1 MKKKYSLKIFLYAV
15 LGGTILASGCAIS
28 AFSFAW
34 FSNNNNVTRGF
45 GGSTTGAYFA
55 RGDGSKTNPYVINR
69 PIHLYNLAWLQ
80 YVGFFKGKEPYFI
93 IERDLDMSGWTLP
106 PIGTTE
112 NPFLGHLDGN
122 DTTHSIGQTTT
133 AKISNLTISNSFEKY
148 NGRHPSSQKLS
159 TFVSPEITGLF
170 GVIGNKK
177 STIEP
182 SVKNLYLDKISI
194 DSTTN
199 NALSGV
205 VAGYVNG
212 ALSNILINDSSLNLK
227 DGTNKLT
234 GYDSISNYTSVG
246 YCEPNYQTTYV
257 KNNTTMYEPQYVGN
271 ASFNPTGGGGG
282 EEQGWGGSIDF
293 SSLSRRIT
301 NMVNNLKRS
310 TNNPDTSYPTYCE
323 TITENGE
330 TRLKFNANI
339 FNSPF
344 KYDWQYDLSAQNVSG
359 NDKPAK
365 YREKLIYAALNPGTY
380 LPLNIDLNP
389 TGYPSL
395 EDYYKTN
402 TAEKVLNTNTGYIV
416 SGTQKNAK
424 ATPRITVNATNK
436 AIKYSMGSQDRG
448 VTLKDETIFDKSNF
462 SFFYCNTLEDVPS
475 TKRIVD
481 SDYKS
486 SNFSSYTSANQ
497 QVALDDIGV
506 QKEEYDSIKTQ
517 FCDGLRQATPQENW
531 KNGFINLNGLQFFTF
546 SEAPTLVDCKNITLN
561 KKTYSSYKFYNSG
574 INFSLSSSGKV
585 KMIVGAYNT
594 NDTQNFPKIFEITE
608 NNQLNTI
615 NSVYETN
622 KGVITYN
629 SGNQNDLK
637 INLSK
642 LYSQASNNKYC
653 LNKNHVYYV
662 EIPLNKGNYYFSAY
676 AQENNCPYIL
686 YLDIGANAGGTEG
699 AKVDRTKVY
708 ELLEQISEGFT
719 YPTGVAIVDFDN
731 AVNDVKKLT
740 ITVGSTYSGK
750 VTFNY
755 NGNNNAQISV
765 NSSNSDTG
773 LAYFDENMTINNGA
787 ITSSQVHGTITNTET
802 QRLTYFDYDKETKIT
817 NVLTFSQTRESS
829 FSAWGETKR
838 EDYQSGESNT
848 TFVGVNNL
856 TIYGDDGKST
866 TDLPEIVDYGKIK
879 KDTNVFKLKMLT
891 PLEQPLEANWL
902 PLGNIPTEEDAPN
915 YYFTLTGYNFVL
927 NNGSEAL
934 APSDYS
940 IVKNDEYSLS
950 INNTTI

>member
-34 FSNNNNVTRGF
+34 FSNNNNVSRGF

-55 RGDGSKTNPYVINR
+55 RGDGSETNPYVINR

-80 YVGFFKGKEPYFI
+80 YVGFFKEKEPYFI

-106 PIGTTE
+106 PIGTTK
-112 NPFLGHLDGN
+112 NPFLGHLDGY
-122 DTTHSIGQTTT
+122 DTTHSVGQTAT

-148 NGRHPSSQKLS
+148 DGKHPSSQTLS

-170 GVIGNKK
+170 GVVGDKT

-212 ALSNILINDSSLNLK
+212 SLRNILINDSSLNLK

-246 YCEPNYQTTYV
+246 YCEPNYRTTYV

-282 EEQGWGGSIDF
+282 EDQGWGGSIDI
-293 SSLSRRIT
+293 LSISKRVSYMTKALDPTDYRSFASDTYHLYVGKSRT
-301 NMVNNLKRS
+301 NTDPYNWDDTDGVSAMLMGDG
-310 TNNPDTSYPTYCE
+310 TN
-323 TITENGE
+323 ENY
-330 TRLKFNANI
+330 K
-339 FNSPF
+339 
-344 KYDWQYDLSAQNVSG
+344 
-359 NDKPAK
+359 
-365 YREKLIYAALNPGTY
+365 GTY
-380 LPLNIDLNP
+380 LPLNITNQIDE
-389 TGYPSL
+389 TF
-395 EDYYKTN
+395 YKKDSIKPEEV
-402 TAEKVLNTNTGYIV
+402 AATNTGYLTGGGSS
-416 SGTQKNAK
+416 SG
-424 ATPRITVNATNK
+424 NATARLRNQKTNK
-436 AIKYSMGSQDRG
+436 DRQGIKKSIASFSNNRDIMFSG
-448 VTLKDETIFDKSNF
+448 SNF
-462 SFFYCNTLEDVPS
+462 SFAYYDGKTGNHYRLIDEENKNTAFNSSEITQTLD
-475 TKRIVD
+475 
-481 SDYKS
+481 S
-486 SNFSSYTSANQ
+486 SNLYGYATVKNNLLTSLNTVTNDTYLGENSINVPGLMLRYQKTLNVNGRSSVSINGKNYTS
-497 QVALDDIGV
+497 
-506 QKEEYDSIKTQ
+506 YDLY
-517 FCDGLRQATPQENW
+517 DG
-531 KNGFINLNGLQFFTF
+531 
-546 SEAPTLVDCKNITLN
+546 
-561 KKTYSSYKFYNSG
+561 G
-574 INFSLSSSGKV
+574 INFTLKETGHISFVVGTYNTGNPSYFFRLFSLNRKENGATSTIDTVKTKEISKISYNNGKIGYQYSSGETTANYSSSNIDFDFTKLNSSSSGILKNSY
-585 KMIVGAYNT
+585 AYFLEFPLEKGDYFLT
-594 NDTQNFPKIFEITE
+594 SLPDKND
-608 NNQLNTI
+608 
-615 NSVYETN
+615 V
-622 KGVITYN
+622 
-629 SGNQNDLK
+629 
-637 INLSK
+637 
-642 LYSQASNNKYC
+642 
-653 LNKNHVYYV
+653 
-662 EIPLNKGNYYFSAY
+662 
-676 AQENNCPYIL
+676 PYIL

-699 AKVDRTKVY
+699 TKVDRTKVY

-755 NGNNNAQISV
+755 NGNNNAQIQV
-765 NSSNSDTG
+765 DASNSDTG
-773 LAYFDENMTINNGA
+773 LAYFDENMTINDGA
-787 ITSSQVHGTITNTET
+787 ITGSQVHGTITNTET

-829 FSAWGETKR
+829 SSAWGETKR

-848 TFVGVNNL
+848 TFVGVSNL

-866 TDLPEIVDYGKIK
+866 TDLPKIVDYGKIN

-902 PLGNIPTEEDAPN
+902 PLGKIPTEEDAAN
-915 YYFTLTGYNFVL
+915 YYFTLTGYNFTL
-927 NNGSEAL
+927 KKGTEAL
-934 APSDYS
+934 NPSDYS
-940 IVKNDEYSLS
+940 ITKNAKYTLN
-950 INNTTI
+950 INGTTI

>member
-34 FSNNNNVTRGF
+34 FSNNNNVSRGF
-45 GGSTTGAYFA
+45 DGSTTGAYFA
-55 RGDGSKTNPYVINR
+55 RGNGSEENPYVINK

-80 YVGFFKGKEPYFI
+80 YVGFFKDKEPYFI

-122 DTTHSIGQTTT
+122 DTAHSEGQTAT

-148 NGRHPSSQKLS
+148 NGRHPSSQTLS
-159 TFVSPEITGLF
+159 TFSSPEITGLF
-170 GVIGNKK
+170 GVLGNKT
-177 STIEP
+177 STVEP
-182 SVKNLYLDKISI
+182 SVKNLYLNKISI
-194 DSTTN
+194 DSATN

-227 DGTNKLT
+227 NGTNKLT
-234 GYDSISNYTSVG
+234 GYNSISSYASVG
-246 YCEPNYQTTYV
+246 YCEPNYRTTYV

-271 ASFNPTGGGGG
+271 ASFNPTSGSGG
-282 EEQGWGGSIDF
+282 EDQGWGGSIDF

-301 NMVNNLKRS
+301 NMVNNLKLS
-310 TNNPDTSYPTYCE
+310 ANSDTSYPTYSE
-323 TITENGE
+323 TISENGE

-344 KYDWQYDLSAQNVSG
+344 KYDWQFVRTEYVSG
-359 NDKPAK
+359 SD
-365 YREKLIYAALNPGTY
+365 KLIYAALNPGTY

-389 TGYPSL
+389 TGYNSL

-402 TAEKVLNTNTGYIV
+402 TSEKALNTNTGYIV
-416 SGTQKNAK
+416 SGINENGS
-424 ATPRITVNATNK
+424 ATPRVTLNVTNK
-436 AIKYSMGSQDRG
+436 AIKYSIGSQDRG
-448 VTLKDETIFDKSNF
+448 ITLKDETIFDKSNF

-475 TKRIVD
+475 TKRIAD

-486 SNFSSYTSANQ
+486 SNFSSYTSATQ
-497 QVALDDIGV
+497 QVTLDDIGV
-506 QKEEYDSIKTQ
+506 QKEEYDSIKAQ
-517 FCDGLRQATPQENW
+517 FCEGLRQATPQKSWE
-531 KNGFINLNGLQFFTF
+531 KGYINLNGLQFYRF
-546 SEAPTLVDCKNITLN
+546 SYAPTLVDCKNITLN
-561 KKTYSSYKFYNSG
+561 NKTYGSYKFYNSG
-574 INFSLSSSGKV
+574 INFSLSSPGKV
-585 KMIVGAYNT
+585 KMIVGAYT
-594 NDTQNFPKIFEITE
+594 NDDTQNFPKIFEITE

-642 LYSQASNNKYC
+642 LYSLASNNKYC
-653 LNKNHVYYV
+653 LNKNHAYYV

-676 AQENNCPYIL
+676 AQENKCPYIL
-686 YLDIGANAGGTEG
+686 YLDIGANAGGTAG
-699 AKVDRTKVY
+699 RKVDRTKVY
-708 ELLEQISEGFT
+708 ELLEQINEGFT

-731 AVNDVKKLT
+731 AVDDLKKFT
-740 ITVGSTYSGK
+740 ITIGSTYSGS

-755 NGNNNAQISV
+755 SGNNNAQIKV
-765 NSSNSDTG
+765 DASNSDTG
-773 LAYFDENMTINNGA
+773 LAYFDENMRINNGT
-787 ITSSQVHGTITNTET
+787 ITDSQVHGTITNTET

-829 FSAWGETKR
+829 TSAWGETKR

-848 TFVGVNNL
+848 TFVGVGNL

-866 TDLPEIVDYGKIK
+866 TDLPEFVDYKIN

-891 PLEQPLEANWL
+891 PLESPLEANWL
-902 PLGNIPTEEDAPN
+902 PLGKIETKEDAAN
-915 YYFTLTGYNFVL
+915 YYFTLTGYDFTL
-927 NNGSEAL
+927 KKGTEAL
-934 APSDYS
+934 SSSDYS
-940 IVKNDEYSLS
+940 VTKNADYALS
-950 INNTTI
+950 INGTAI

>member
-55 RGDGSKTNPYVINR
+55 RGNGSEGNPYVINK

-112 NPFLGHLDGN
+112 NPFLGHLDGY
-122 DTTHSIGQTTT
+122 DTTHSVGQTVT

-148 NGRHPSSQKLS
+148 NGRHPSSQTLS

-170 GVIGNKK
+170 GVVGEKT

-212 ALSNILINDSSLNLK
+212 SLSNILINDSSLNLK

-246 YCEPNYQTTYV
+246 YCEPNYRTTYV

-282 EEQGWGGSIDF
+282 EDQGWGGSI
-293 SSLSRRIT
+293 SMLSLNRRINYIGAVST
-301 NMVNNLKRS
+301 HTLPEYSSYNNAI
-310 TNNPDTSYPTYCE
+310 TSSSYNLYTYLSGTSKE
-323 TITENGE
+323 
-330 TRLKFNANI
+330 
-339 FNSPF
+339 F
-344 KYDWQYDLSAQNVSG
+344 KWNDSG
-359 NDKPAK
+359 TP
-365 YREKLIYAALNPGTY
+365 YLIYINDGTL
-380 LPLNIDLNP
+380 LPLNIDEEQAFAGNELEVSPEGNKP
-389 TGYPSL
+389 TKWHTTNF
-395 EDYYKTN
+395 YKTH
-402 TAEKVLNTNTGYIV
+402 TSEAEIIKKSNTGYLVGDGEKGNNSTIRSRKYPSKFGLSKSYGSKAVPDKYDPNTIV
-416 SGTQKNAK
+416 FHSIDTTSGKEIEINSS
-424 ATPRITVNATNK
+424 NYGSFNK
-436 AIKYSMGSQDRG
+436 FNSVKEEFDSIM
-448 VTLKDETIFDKSNF
+448 DKS
-462 SFFYCNTLEDVPS
+462 PS
-475 TKRIVD
+475 TIH
-481 SDYKS
+481 
-486 SNFSSYTSANQ
+486 
-497 QVALDDIGV
+497 
-506 QKEEYDSIKTQ
+506 
-517 FCDGLRQATPQENW
+517 
-531 KNGFINLNGLQFFTF
+531 GFHF
-546 SEAPTLVDCKNITLN
+546 
-561 KKTYSSYKFYNSG
+561 
-574 INFSLSSSGKV
+574 
-585 KMIVGAYNT
+585 M
-594 NDTQNFPKIFEITE
+594 
-608 NNQLNTI
+608 NTI
-615 NSVYETN
+615 NPNSLSIKEAENVVIDGLPEKN
-622 KGVITYN
+622 KYQFVKSALNFTVKEQGYITTILGSYFYDDVKQSLFDIFKIERKSDGTIESAKQIKKIYGTKN
-629 SGNQNDLK
+629 DIHYSYDDSAVNNLLFDFTKVSGNQTPLSPLK
-637 INLSK
+637 
-642 LYSQASNNKYC
+642 A
-653 LNKNHVYYV
+653 
-662 EIPLNKGNYYFSAY
+662 YYFEFPILPGDYVIGKASDSDKWNAY
-676 AQENNCPYIL
+676 L
-686 YLDIGANAGGTEG
+686 MYLDIGANAGGTEG
-699 AKVDRTKVY
+699 AKVDRTKIY

-740 ITVGSTYSGK
+740 ITIGSTYSGK

-755 NGNNNAQISV
+755 NGSNNAQINV
-765 NSSNSDTG
+765 NASNSDTG
-773 LAYFDENMTINNGA
+773 LAYFDENMTINNGNGT
-787 ITSSQVHGTITNTET
+787 ITDSQVHGTIANTET

-829 FSAWGETKR
+829 SSAWSETKR
-838 EDYQSGESNT
+838 EDYQSGENNT
-848 TFVGVNNL
+848 TFVGVGNL
-856 TIYGDDGKST
+856 TIYEDDGKST
-866 TDLPEIVDYGKIK
+866 TNLPELLNYKIN

-902 PLGNIPTEEDAPN
+902 PLGTIPTEEDAAN
-915 YYFTLTGYNFVL
+915 YYFTLTGYNFTL
-927 NNGSEAL
+927 KKGTEAL
-934 APSDYS
+934 SSSDYS
-940 IVKNDEYSLS
+940 ITKNAEYALS
-950 INNTTI
+950 INGMAIKSSLN

>member
-1 MKKKYSLKIFLYAV
+1 MKKKCSLKIFLYAV

-55 RGDGSKTNPYVINR
+55 RGYGSKTSPYVINR

-80 YVGFFKGKEPYFI
+80 YVGFFKEKEPYFI

-112 NPFLGHLDGN
+112 NPFLGHLDGY
-122 DTTHSIGQTTT
+122 DTTHSIGQTAT

-148 NGRHPSSQKLS
+148 DGKHPSSQTLS

-170 GVIGNKK
+170 GVVGKK
-177 STIEP
+177 TSTIEP

-212 ALSNILINDSSLNLK
+212 VLSNILINDSSLNLK

-246 YCEPNYQTTYV
+246 YCEPNYRTTYV
-257 KNNTTMYEPQYVGN
+257 KNKTTMYEPQYVGN

-282 EEQGWGGSIDF
+282 EDQGWGGSIDF

-301 NMVNNLKRS
+301 NMVNNLKQADER
-310 TNNPDTSYPTYCE
+310 YPIYSE
-323 TITENGE
+323 TISENGE
-330 TRLKFNANI
+330 TRLKFNASIYNYP
-339 FNSPF
+339 S
-344 KYDWQYDLSAQNVSG
+344 KYDWQYVSED
-359 NDKPAK
+359 NKN
-365 YREKLIYAALNPGTY
+365 KLMYAALNPGTY

-389 TGYPSL
+389 VGYDSL
-395 EDYYKTN
+395 EKYYKTN
-402 TAEKVLNTNTGYIV
+402 TSEKVLNTNTGYIV
-416 SGTQKNAK
+416 SGIKENGS
-424 ATPRITVNATNK
+424 ATPRVTLSVTNK

-486 SNFSSYTSANQ
+486 SNFSSYTSASQ
-497 QVALDDIGV
+497 QVTLDDIGV
-506 QKEEYDSIKTQ
+506 QKEEYDSIKTL

-531 KNGFINLNGLQFFTF
+531 KNGFINLNGLQFFRFNYT
-546 SEAPTLVDCKNITLN
+546 PTLVDCKNITLN
-561 KKTYSSYKFYNSG
+561 NKTYDSYKFYNSG
-574 INFSLSSSGKV
+574 INFSLSSPGRV
-585 KMIVGAYNT
+585 KMILGAYT
-594 NDTQNFPKIFEITE
+594 TDDTQSFPKIFEIAE
-608 NNQLNTI
+608 NNQLNII

-642 LYSQASNNKYC
+642 LYSEISSKQCC
-653 LNKNHVYYV
+653 LNKNHAYYV

-676 AQENNCPYIL
+676 GQGNRCPYIL
-686 YLDIGANAGGTEG
+686 YLDIGANAGGTAG
-699 AKVDRTKVY
+699 TKVDRTKVY

-787 ITSSQVHGTITNTET
+787 ITDSQVHGTITNTET

-829 FSAWGETKR
+829 SSVWGETKR

-848 TFVGVNNL
+848 TFVGVSNL

-902 PLGNIPTEEDAPN
+902 PLGSIPTEEDAAN
-915 YYFTLTGYNFVL
+915 YYFTLTGYDFTL
-927 NNGSEAL
+927 KKGTETLS
-934 APSDYS
+934 PSDYS
-940 IVKNDEYSLS
+940 ITKNAKYTLS
-950 INNTTI
+950 INGTTI

>member
-1 MKKKYSLKIFLYAV
+1 MKKKHSLKIFLYAV

-45 GGSTTGAYFA
+45 DGSTTGAYFA
-55 RGDGSKTNPYVINR
+55 RGNGSEGNPYVINK

-80 YVGFFKGKEPYFI
+80 YVGFFKDKEPYFI

-122 DTTHSIGQTTT
+122 DTLHSQGQTAT

-159 TFVSPEITGLF
+159 TFISPEITGLF
-170 GVIGNKK
+170 GVLGNKT
-177 STIEP
+177 STVEP
-182 SVKNLYLDKISI
+182 SVKNLYLNKISI
-194 DSTTN
+194 DSATD

-227 DGTNKLT
+227 DGTNKLA
-234 GYDSISNYTSVG
+234 GYDSISSYTSVG
-246 YCEPNYQTTYV
+246 YCEPNYRTTYV

-271 ASFNPTGGGGG
+271 ASFNPTSGSGG

-310 TNNPDTSYPTYCE
+310 AGTSDTSYPTYSE

-339 FNSPF
+339 YNSPF
-344 KYDWQYDLSAQNVSG
+344 KYDWQHNIEDSYITN
-359 NDKPAK
+359 K
-365 YREKLIYAALNPGTY
+365 RERLIYAALNPGTY

-416 SGTQKNAK
+416 SGTQINGS
-424 ATPRITVNATNK
+424 ATPRVTLNMTNK
-436 AIKYSMGSQDRG
+436 AIKYSVGSQDRG
-448 VTLKDETIFDKSNF
+448 VTLNDETIFDKSNF

-486 SNFSSYTSANQ
+486 SNFSSYTFESQ
-497 QVALDDIGV
+497 QVTLDDIGV

-517 FCDGLRQATPQENW
+517 FCDGLRQATPQKNW

-546 SEAPTLVDCKNITLN
+546 NEAPTLVDCKNITLN
-561 KKTYSSYKFYNSG
+561 NKTYDSYKFYNSG
-574 INFSLSSSGKV
+574 INFSLSSPGKV

-642 LYSQASNNKYC
+642 LYSEMSSGQYC
-653 LNKNHVYYV
+653 LNKNHAYYI

-676 AQENNCPYIL
+676 DQTNRCPYIL
-686 YLDIGANAGGTEG
+686 YLDIGANAGGTAG
-699 AKVDRTKVY
+699 TKVDRTKVY

-731 AVNDVKKLT
+731 AVDDVKKLT

-755 NGNNNAQISV
+755 SGNNNTQINV
-765 NSSNSDTG
+765 NASNSDTG
-773 LAYFDENMTINNGA
+773 LAYFDENMTINNGK
-787 ITSSQVHGTITNTET
+787 ITNSQVHGTITNTET

-817 NVLTFSQTRESS
+817 NVLIFSQTRESPT
-829 FSAWGETKR
+829 SAWGETKR

-848 TFVGVNNL
+848 TFVGVSNL

-866 TDLPEIVDYGKIK
+866 TDLPEFVDYKIN

-902 PLGNIPTEEDAPN
+902 PSGKIEIKEDAAN
-915 YYFTLTGYNFVL
+915 YYFTLKGYDFTL
-927 NNGSEAL
+927 KKGAEAL
-934 APSDYS
+934 ARSDYS
-940 IVKNDEYSLS
+940 ITKNADYALS
-950 INNTTI
+950 INGTTIKS

>member
-1 MKKKYSLKIFLYAV
+1 MKKKCSLKIFLYAV

-45 GGSTTGAYFA
+45 DGSTTGAYFA
-55 RGDGSKTNPYVINR
+55 RGNGSEGNPYVINK

-80 YVGFFKGKEPYFI
+80 YVGFFKDKEPYFI

-106 PIGTTE
+106 PIGTTM

-122 DTTHSIGQTTT
+122 DTTHSIGQTAK

-148 NGRHPSSQKLS
+148 NGRHPSSQTLS

-170 GVIGNKK
+170 GVVGDKTL
-177 STIEP
+177 TIEP

-194 DSTTN
+194 DSATN
-199 NALSGV
+199 NVLSGV

-234 GYDSISNYTSVG
+234 GYDSISKYTSVG
-246 YCEPNYQTTYV
+246 YCEPNYRTTYV
-257 KNNTTMYEPQYVGN
+257 KNNTTMYEPLYVGN
-271 ASFNPTGGGGG
+271 ASFNPTSGSGG

-301 NMVNNLKRS
+301 NMINNLQRIPES
-310 TNNPDTSYPTYCE
+310 DARYPIYRE
-323 TITENGE
+323 TIIENGE
-330 TRLKFNANI
+330 TRLKFNASI
-339 FNSPF
+339 YSSFS
-344 KYDWQYDLSAQNVSG
+344 KYDWQYVSED
-359 NDKPAK
+359 NKN
-365 YREKLIYAALNPGTY
+365 KLIYAALNPGTY

-389 TGYPSL
+389 TGYNSL

-402 TAEKVLNTNTGYIV
+402 TSEKALNTNTGYIV
-416 SGTQKNAK
+416 SGIKENKN
-424 ATPRITVNATNK
+424 ATPRVTLNVTNK

-462 SFFYCNTLEDVPS
+462 SFFYCDTLEDVPS
-475 TKRIVD
+475 TKRIID

-486 SNFSSYTSANQ
+486 SNFSSYISTSQ
-497 QVALDDIGV
+497 QVTLDDIGV

-517 FCDGLRQATPQENW
+517 FCDGLRQATPQKNW
-531 KNGFINLNGLQFFTF
+531 ENGFINLNGLQFYKF
-546 SEAPTLVDCKNITLN
+546 SYAPTLVDCKNITLN
-561 KKTYSSYKFYNSG
+561 NKTYASYKFYNSG
-574 INFSLSSSGKV
+574 INFSLSSPGKV
-585 KMIVGAYNT
+585 KMIVGAYT
-594 NDTQNFPKIFEITE
+594 SDDTQSFPKLFEITE

-642 LYSQASNNKYC
+642 LYSEISNKQYC
-653 LNKNHVYYV
+653 LNKNHAYYV

-676 AQENNCPYIL
+676 GQGNRCPYIL
-686 YLDIGANAGGTEG
+686 YLDIGDNAGGTAG
-699 AKVDRTKVY
+699 RKVDRTKVY
-708 ELLEQISEGFT
+708 ELLEQINEGFT

-731 AVNDVKKLT
+731 AVNDIKKLT
-740 ITVGSTYSGK
+740 ITIGSTYSGS

-755 NGNNNAQISV
+755 NGNNNAQINV
-765 NSSNSDTG
+765 NASNSDTG
-773 LAYFDENMTINNGA
+773 LAYFDENMRINNGK
-787 ITSSQVHGTITNTET
+787 ITDSQVHGTITNTET

-817 NVLTFSQTRESS
+817 NVLIFSQTRESFTS
-829 FSAWGETKR
+829 TWGETKR

-848 TFVGVNNL
+848 TFVGVGNL

-866 TDLPEIVDYGKIK
+866 TDLPELVYYGQIK

-891 PLEQPLEANWL
+891 PLESPLEANWL
-902 PLGNIPTEEDAPN
+902 PLGSIPTEEDVAN
-915 YYFTLTGYNFVL
+915 YYFTLKGYDFTL
-927 NNGSEAL
+927 KKGTEAL
-934 APSDYS
+934 RSSDYS
-940 IVKNDEYSLS
+940 ITKNAKYALS
-950 INNTTI
+950 INGTTI

>member
-1 MKKKYSLKIFLYAV
+1 MKKKHSLKIFLYAV

-45 GGSTTGAYFA
+45 DGSTTGAYFA
-55 RGDGSKTNPYVINR
+55 RGNGSEGNPYVINR

-80 YVGFFKGKEPYFI
+80 YVGFFKDKEPYFI

-122 DTTHSIGQTTT
+122 DTLHSQGQGST

-148 NGRHPSSQKLS
+148 NGRHPSSQTLS

-170 GVIGNKK
+170 GVLGNKK

-182 SVKNLYLDKISI
+182 SVKNLYLNKISI
-194 DSTTN
+194 DSATN

-227 DGTNKLT
+227 NGTNKLT
-234 GYDSISNYTSVG
+234 GYDSISKYTSVG
-246 YCEPNYQTTYV
+246 YCEPNYRTTYV
-257 KNNTTMYEPQYVGN
+257 KNNTTMYEPKYVGN
-271 ASFNPTGGGGG
+271 ASFNPTSGSGG
-282 EEQGWGGSIDF
+282 EDQGWGGSIDF

-301 NMVNNLKRS
+301 NMVNNLKLNS
-310 TNNPDTSYPTYCE
+310 DVSNPTYSE
-323 TITENGE
+323 TISENGE

-339 FNSPF
+339 YIFNFYSPS
-344 KYDWQYDLSAQNVSG
+344 KYDWQYESKKNA
-359 NDKPAK
+359 
-365 YREKLIYAALNPGTY
+365 LIYAALNPGTY

-389 TGYPSL
+389 TGYNSL

-402 TAEKVLNTNTGYIV
+402 TSEKVLNTNTGYIV
-416 SGTQKNAK
+416 SGIDKNGN
-424 ATPRITVNATNK
+424 ATPRVTLNVTNK

-462 SFFYCNTLEDVPS
+462 SFFYCDTLEDVPS
-475 TKRIVD
+475 TKRILD

-486 SNFSSYTSANQ
+486 SNFSSYASESQ
-497 QVALDDIGV
+497 QVTLDDIGV

-517 FCDGLRQATPQENW
+517 FCEGLRQATPQENW
-531 KNGFINLNGLQFFTF
+531 ENGFINLNGLQFYKFNYT
-546 SEAPTLVDCKNITLN
+546 PTLVDCKNVTLN
-561 KKTYSSYKFYNSG
+561 NKVYDSYKFYNSG
-574 INFSLSSSGKV
+574 INFSLSSPGKV
-585 KMIVGAYNT
+585 KMIVGAYT
-594 NDTQNFPKIFEITE
+594 SDDTQSFPKLFEITE

-642 LYSQASNNKYC
+642 LYSEISSGQYC
-653 LNKNHVYYV
+653 LNKNHAYYV

-676 AQENNCPYIL
+676 GQGNRCPYIL
-686 YLDIGANAGGTEG
+686 YLDIGANAGGTAG
-699 AKVDRTKVY
+699 KKIDRTKIY
-708 ELLEQISEGFT
+708 ELLEQINEGFT

-740 ITVGSTYSGK
+740 ITIGSTYSGS

-765 NSSNSDTG
+765 NTSNSDTG
-773 LAYFDENMTINNGA
+773 LAYFDENMRINNGK
-787 ITSSQVHGTITNTET
+787 ITDSQVHGTITNTET

-829 FSAWGETKR
+829 SSAWGETKR

-848 TFVGVNNL
+848 AFVGVGNL

-866 TDLPEIVDYGKIK
+866 TNLPELVDYDKIK

-902 PLGNIPTEEDAPN
+902 PLGSIPTEEDAAN
-915 YYFTLTGYNFVL
+915 YYFTLTGYNFTL
-927 NNGSEAL
+927 KKGTEAL
-934 APSDYS
+934 SPSDYS
-940 IVKNDEYSLS
+940 ITKNAKYALS
-950 INNTTI
+950 INGTTIKS

>member
-1 MKKKYSLKIFLYAV
+1 MKKKCSLKIFLYAV

-45 GGSTTGAYFA
+45 DGSTTGAYFA
-55 RGDGSKTNPYVINR
+55 RGNGSEGNPYVINK

-80 YVGFFKGKEPYFI
+80 YVGFFKDKEPYFI

-106 PIGTTE
+106 PIGTTM

-122 DTTHSIGQTTT
+122 DTTHSIGQTAK

-148 NGRHPSSQKLS
+148 NGRHPSSQTLS

-170 GVIGNKK
+170 GVVGDKTL
-177 STIEP
+177 TIEP

-194 DSTTN
+194 DSATN
-199 NALSGV
+199 NVLSGV

-234 GYDSISNYTSVG
+234 GYDSISKYTSVG
-246 YCEPNYQTTYV
+246 YCEPNYRTTYV
-257 KNNTTMYEPQYVGN
+257 KNNTTMYEPLYVGN
-271 ASFNPTGGGGG
+271 ASFNPTSGSGG

-301 NMVNNLKRS
+301 NMINNLQRIPES
-310 TNNPDTSYPTYCE
+310 DARYPIYRE
-323 TITENGE
+323 TIIENGE
-330 TRLKFNANI
+330 TRLKFNASI
-339 FNSPF
+339 YSSFS
-344 KYDWQYDLSAQNVSG
+344 KYDWQYVSED
-359 NDKPAK
+359 NKN
-365 YREKLIYAALNPGTY
+365 KLIYAALNPGTY

-389 TGYPSL
+389 TGYNSL

-402 TAEKVLNTNTGYIV
+402 TSEKALNTNTGYIV
-416 SGTQKNAK
+416 SGIKENKN
-424 ATPRITVNATNK
+424 ATPRVTLNVTNK

-462 SFFYCNTLEDVPS
+462 SFFYCDTLEDVPS

-486 SNFSSYTSANQ
+486 SNFSSYTSTSQ
-497 QVALDDIGV
+497 QVTLDDIGV

-517 FCDGLRQATPQENW
+517 FCDGLRQATPQKNW
-531 KNGFINLNGLQFFTF
+531 ENGFINLNGLQFYKF
-546 SEAPTLVDCKNITLN
+546 SYAPTLVDCKNITLN
-561 KKTYSSYKFYNSG
+561 NKTYASYKFYNSG
-574 INFSLSSSGKV
+574 INFSLSSPGKV
-585 KMIVGAYNT
+585 KMIVGAYT
-594 NDTQNFPKIFEITE
+594 SDDTQSFPKLFEITE

-642 LYSQASNNKYC
+642 LYSEISNKQYC
-653 LNKNHVYYV
+653 LNKNHAYYV

-676 AQENNCPYIL
+676 GQGNRCPYIL
-686 YLDIGANAGGTEG
+686 YLDIGANAGGTAG
-699 AKVDRTKVY
+699 RKVDRTKVY
-708 ELLEQISEGFT
+708 ELLEQINEGFT

-731 AVNDVKKLT
+731 AVNDIKKLT
-740 ITVGSTYSGK
+740 ITIGSTYSGS

-755 NGNNNAQISV
+755 SGNNNAQIKV
-765 NSSNSDTG
+765 DASNSDTG
-773 LAYFDENMTINNGA
+773 LAYFDENMRINNGK
-787 ITSSQVHGTITNTET
+787 ITDSQVHGTITNTET

-817 NVLTFSQTRESS
+817 NVLIFSQTRESFTS
-829 FSAWGETKR
+829 TWGETKR

-848 TFVGVNNL
+848 TFVGVGNL

-866 TDLPEIVDYGKIK
+866 TDLPELVYYGQIK

-891 PLEQPLEANWL
+891 PLESPLEANWL
-902 PLGNIPTEEDAPN
+902 PLGTIPTKEDVAN
-915 YYFTLTGYNFVL
+915 YYFTLKGYDFTL
-927 NNGSEAL
+927 KKGTEAL
-934 APSDYS
+934 RSSDYS
-940 IVKNDEYSLS
+940 ITKNAKYALS
-950 INNTTI
+950 INGTAI

>member
-1 MKKKYSLKIFLYAV
+1 
-15 LGGTILASGCAIS
+15 
-28 AFSFAW
+28 
-34 FSNNNNVTRGF
+34 
-45 GGSTTGAYFA
+45 
-55 RGDGSKTNPYVINR
+55 
-69 PIHLYNLAWLQ
+69 
-80 YVGFFKGKEPYFI
+80 
-93 IERDLDMSGWTLP
+93 MSGWTLP

-122 DTTHSIGQTTT
+122 DTTHSIGQTAK

-148 NGRHPSSQKLS
+148 NGRHPSSQTLS

-170 GVIGNKK
+170 GVVGNKT
-177 STIEP
+177 STVEP
-182 SVKNLYLDKISI
+182 SVKNLYLNKISI
-194 DSTTN
+194 DSATN

-234 GYDSISNYTSVG
+234 GYDSISKYTSVG
-246 YCEPNYQTTYV
+246 YCEPNYRTTYV
-257 KNNTTMYEPQYVGN
+257 KNNTTMYEPKYVGN
-271 ASFNPTGGGGG
+271 ASFNPTSGSGG

-301 NMVNNLKRS
+301 NMINNLQRIPES
-310 TNNPDTSYPTYCE
+310 DARYPIYRE
-323 TITENGE
+323 TIIENGE
-330 TRLKFNANI
+330 TRLKFNASI
-339 FNSPF
+339 YSSFS
-344 KYDWQYDLSAQNVSG
+344 KYDWQYVSED
-359 NDKPAK
+359 NKN
-365 YREKLIYAALNPGTY
+365 KLMYAALNPGTY

-389 TGYPSL
+389 TGYNSL
-395 EDYYKTN
+395 EDHYKTN
-402 TAEKVLNTNTGYIV
+402 TAEEVLSTNTGYII
-416 SGTQKNAK
+416 SGTGENGN
-424 ATPRITVNATNK
+424 ATPRVTLNVTNK

-462 SFFYCNTLEDVPS
+462 SFFYCDTLEDVPS

-486 SNFSSYTSANQ
+486 SNFSSYTSESQ
-497 QVALDDIGV
+497 QVTLDDIGV

-517 FCDGLRQATPQENW
+517 FCEGLRQATPQKNW
-531 KNGFINLNGLQFFTF
+531 ESGFINLNGLQFYKFNY
-546 SEAPTLVDCKNITLN
+546 APTLVDCKKITLN
-561 KKTYSSYKFYNSG
+561 NKTYDSYKFYNSG
-574 INFSLSSSGKV
+574 INFSLSSPGRV
-585 KMIVGAYNT
+585 KMIVGAYT
-594 NDTQNFPKIFEITE
+594 SDDTQSFPKIFEITE
-608 NNQLNTI
+608 NNQLNI
-615 NSVYETN
+615 VNSVYETN

-642 LYSQASNNKYC
+642 LYSEISSDRYC
-653 LNKNHVYYV
+653 LNRNHAYYV

-676 AQENNCPYIL
+676 GQENRCPYIL
-686 YLDIGANAGGTEG
+686 YLDIGANAGGTAG
-699 AKVDRTKVY
+699 RKVDRTKIY
-708 ELLEQISEGFT
+708 ELLEQINEGFT

-740 ITVGSTYSGK
+740 ITIGSTYSGS

-755 NGNNNAQISV
+755 NGNNNAQIKV
-765 NSSNSDTG
+765 NASNSDTG
-773 LAYFDENMTINNGA
+773 LAYFDENMRINNGT
-787 ITSSQVHGTITNTET
+787 ITDSQVHGTITNTET

-829 FSAWGETKR
+829 TSAWGETKR

-848 TFVGVNNL
+848 TFVGVSNL

-866 TDLPEIVDYGKIK
+866 TDLPEFVDYKIN

-902 PLGNIPTEEDAPN
+902 PLGKIETKEDAAN
-915 YYFTLTGYNFVL
+915 YHFNLTGYDFTL
-927 NNGSEAL
+927 KKGTEAL
-934 APSDYS
+934 SSSDYS
-940 IVKNDEYSLS
+940 ITKNAEYALT
-950 INNTTI
+950 INGTAI

>member
-55 RGDGSKTNPYVINR
+55 RGYGSKTSPYVINR

-80 YVGFFKGKEPYFI
+80 YVGFFKEKEPYFI

-112 NPFLGHLDGN
+112 NPFLGHLDGY
-122 DTTHSIGQTTT
+122 DTTHSIGQTAT

-148 NGRHPSSQKLS
+148 NGKHPSSQNLS

-170 GVIGNKK
+170 GVVGDKT

-212 ALSNILINDSSLNLK
+212 VFSNILINDSSLNLK

-246 YCEPNYQTTYV
+246 YCEPNYRTTYV

-271 ASFNPTGGGGG
+271 ASFNLTGGGGG
-282 EEQGWGGSIDF
+282 EDQGWGGSIDF

-301 NMVNNLKRS
+301 NMVNNLKLS
-310 TNNPDTSYPTYCE
+310 AGSDTQYPTYSE

-339 FNSPF
+339 YNSPS
-344 KYDWQYDLSAQNVSG
+344 KYNWQYISDQN
-359 NDKPAK
+359 KPF
-365 YREKLIYAALNPGTY
+365 YAALNPGTY

-389 TGYPSL
+389 TGYNSL
-395 EDYYKTN
+395 EEYYKTN
-402 TAEKVLNTNTGYIV
+402 TSEKVLNTNTGYIV
-416 SGTQKNAK
+416 SGTGEKGN
-424 ATPRITVNATNK
+424 ATPRVTLNVTNK

-448 VTLKDETIFDKSNF
+448 VKLKDETIFDKSNF

-486 SNFSSYTSANQ
+486 SNFSSYTSESQ
-497 QVALDDIGV
+497 QVTLDDIGV
-506 QKEEYDSIKTQ
+506 QKEEYDSIKAQ
-517 FCDGLRQATPQENW
+517 FCEGLRQATPQKNW
-531 KNGFINLNGLQFFTF
+531 ENGFINLNGMQFYKF
-546 SEAPTLVDCKNITLN
+546 SYAPTLVDCKNITLN
-561 KKTYSSYKFYNSG
+561 NKTYDSYKFYNSG
-574 INFSLSSSGKV
+574 INFSLSSPGKV
-585 KMIVGAYNT
+585 KMIVGAYT
-594 NDTQNFPKIFEITE
+594 SDDTQNFPKIFEITE

-642 LYSQASNNKYC
+642 LYSEKSSGQYC
-653 LNKNHVYYV
+653 LNKNHAYYV

-676 AQENNCPYIL
+676 AQENRCPYIL

-699 AKVDRTKVY
+699 TKVDRTKVY
-708 ELLEQISEGFT
+708 ELFEQISEGFT

-755 NGNNNAQISV
+755 NGNNNAQIKV
-765 NSSNSDTG
+765 DASNSDTG

-787 ITSSQVHGTITNTET
+787 ITDSQVHGTITNTET

-829 FSAWGETKR
+829 SSAWGETKR

-866 TDLPEIVDYGKIK
+866 TDLPEIVVPKIN

-902 PLGNIPTEEDAPN
+902 PLGNIPTEEDAAN
-915 YYFTLTGYNFVL
+915 YYFTLTGYDFTLKKGTLVL
-927 NNGSEAL
+927 N
-934 APSDYS
+934 PSDYS
-940 IVKNDEYSLS
+940 ITKNANYSLS
-950 INNTTI
+950 INGTTI

>member
-1 MKKKYSLKIFLYAV
+1 MKKKCSLKIFLYAV

-45 GGSTTGAYFA
+45 DGSTTGAYFA
-55 RGDGSKTNPYVINR
+55 RGNGSEGNPYVINK

-80 YVGFFKGKEPYFI
+80 YVGFFKDKEPYFI

-106 PIGTTE
+106 PIGTTM

-122 DTTHSIGQTTT
+122 DTTHSIGQTAK

-148 NGRHPSSQKLS
+148 NGRHPSSQTLS

-170 GVIGNKK
+170 GVVGDKTL
-177 STIEP
+177 TIEP

-194 DSTTN
+194 DSATN
-199 NALSGV
+199 NVLSGV

-234 GYDSISNYTSVG
+234 GYDSISKYTSVG
-246 YCEPNYQTTYV
+246 YCEPNYRTTYV
-257 KNNTTMYEPQYVGN
+257 KNNTTMYEPLYVGN
-271 ASFNPTGGGGG
+271 ASFNPTSGSGG

-301 NMVNNLKRS
+301 NMINNLQRIPES
-310 TNNPDTSYPTYCE
+310 DARYPIYRE
-323 TITENGE
+323 TIIENGE
-330 TRLKFNANI
+330 TRLKFNASI
-339 FNSPF
+339 YSSFS
-344 KYDWQYDLSAQNVSG
+344 KYDWQYVSED
-359 NDKPAK
+359 NKN
-365 YREKLIYAALNPGTY
+365 KLIYAALNPGTY

-389 TGYPSL
+389 TGYNSL

-402 TAEKVLNTNTGYIV
+402 TSEKALNTNTGYIV
-416 SGTQKNAK
+416 SGIKENKN
-424 ATPRITVNATNK
+424 ATPRVTLNVTNK

-462 SFFYCNTLEDVPS
+462 SFFYCDTLEDVPS

-486 SNFSSYTSANQ
+486 SNFSSYISTSQ
-497 QVALDDIGV
+497 QVTLDDIGV

-517 FCDGLRQATPQENW
+517 FCDGLRQATPQKNW
-531 KNGFINLNGLQFFTF
+531 ENGFINLNGLQFYKF
-546 SEAPTLVDCKNITLN
+546 SYAPTLVDCKNITLN
-561 KKTYSSYKFYNSG
+561 NKTYASYKFYNSG
-574 INFSLSSSGKV
+574 INFSLSSPGKV
-585 KMIVGAYNT
+585 KMIVGAYT
-594 NDTQNFPKIFEITE
+594 SDDTQSFPKLFEITE

-642 LYSQASNNKYC
+642 LYSEISNKQYC
-653 LNKNHVYYV
+653 LNKNHAYYV

-676 AQENNCPYIL
+676 GQGNRCPYIL
-686 YLDIGANAGGTEG
+686 YLDIGDNAGGTAG
-699 AKVDRTKVY
+699 RKVDRTKVY
-708 ELLEQISEGFT
+708 ELLEQINEGFT

-731 AVNDVKKLT
+731 AVNDIKKLT
-740 ITVGSTYSGK
+740 ITIGSTYSGS

-755 NGNNNAQISV
+755 SGNNNAQIKV
-765 NSSNSDTG
+765 DASNSDTG
-773 LAYFDENMTINNGA
+773 LAYFDENMRINNGT
-787 ITSSQVHGTITNTET
+787 ITDSQVHGTITNTET

-829 FSAWGETKR
+829 SSTWGETKR

-848 TFVGVNNL
+848 TFVGVGNL

-866 TDLPEIVDYGKIK
+866 TDLPELVYYGQIK

-891 PLEQPLEANWL
+891 PLESPLEANWL
-902 PLGNIPTEEDAPN
+902 PLGSIPTEEDVAN
-915 YYFTLTGYNFVL
+915 YYFTLKGYDFTL
-927 NNGSEAL
+927 KKGTEAL
-934 APSDYS
+934 RSSDYS
-940 IVKNDEYSLS
+940 ITKNAKYALS
-950 INNTTI
+950 INGTTI

>member
-34 FSNNNNVTRGF
+34 FSNNNNITRGF
-45 GGSTTGAYFA
+45 DGSTTGAYFA
-55 RGDGSKTNPYVINR
+55 RGNGSEGNPYVINK

-80 YVGFFKGKEPYFI
+80 YVGFFKDKEPYFI

-106 PIGTTE
+106 PIGTAK
-112 NPFLGHLDGN
+112 NPFLGHLDGY
-122 DTTHSIGQTTT
+122 DTTHSIGQTAT

-148 NGRHPSSQKLS
+148 NGKHPSSQTLS

-170 GVIGNKK
+170 GVIGDKT

-194 DSTTN
+194 DSATD

-212 ALSNILINDSSLNLK
+212 VLSNILINGSSLNLK
-227 DGTNKLT
+227 NGTNKLT
-234 GYDSISNYTSVG
+234 GYDSISKYTSVG
-246 YCEPNYQTTYV
+246 YCEPNYRTTYV
-257 KNNTTMYEPQYVGN
+257 KNNTTMYEPKYVGN
-271 ASFNPTGGGGG
+271 ASFNPTSGSGG
-282 EEQGWGGSIDF
+282 EDQGWGGSIDF

-310 TNNPDTSYPTYCE
+310 GGESDTQYPTYSE
-323 TITENGE
+323 TISENGE

-339 FNSPF
+339 YNSPF
-344 KYDWQYDLSAQNVSG
+344 KYDWQYVSG
-359 NDKPAK
+359 SN
-365 YREKLIYAALNPGTY
+365 KLIYAALNPGTY
-380 LPLNIDLNP
+380 LPLNIDLDP
-389 TGYPSL
+389 TGYNSL

-402 TAEKVLNTNTGYIV
+402 TSEKVLNTNTGYIV
-416 SGTQKNAK
+416 SGIKENGN
-424 ATPRITVNATNK
+424 ATPRVTLNVTNK
-436 AIKYSMGSQDRG
+436 AIKYSIGSQDRG

-486 SNFSSYTSANQ
+486 SNFSSYTSTSQ
-497 QVALDDIGV
+497 QVTLDDIGV

-517 FCDGLRQATPQENW
+517 FCDGLKQATPQTNW
-531 KNGFINLNGLQFFTF
+531 KNGFINLNGLQFYKF
-546 SEAPTLVDCKNITLN
+546 SYAPTLVDCKNITLN
-561 KKTYSSYKFYNSG
+561 NKTYDSYKFYNSG
-574 INFSLSSSGKV
+574 INFSLSSPGKV
-585 KMIVGAYNT
+585 KMIVGAYT
-594 NDTQNFPKIFEITE
+594 SNDTQNFPKLFEITE
-608 NNQLNTI
+608 SNQLNTI

-637 INLSK
+637 INLFK
-642 LYSQASNNKYC
+642 LYSEMSSGQYC
-653 LNKNHVYYV
+653 LNKNHAYYV

-676 AQENNCPYIL
+676 AQENRCPYIL
-686 YLDIGANAGGTEG
+686 YLDIGANAGGTAG
-699 AKVDRTKVY
+699 TKVDRTKVY

-719 YPTGVAIVDFDN
+719 YPTGVAIVNFDN

-740 ITVGSTYSGK
+740 ITVGSTYSGS
-750 VTFNY
+750 VTFDY
-755 NGNNNAQISV
+755 NGNNNAQINV
-765 NSSNSDTG
+765 DASNSDTG

-787 ITSSQVHGTITNTET
+787 ITASQVCGTITNTET

-829 FSAWGETKR
+829 SSAWGETKR

-866 TDLPEIVDYGKIK
+866 TNLPELLNYKIN

-902 PLGNIPTEEDAPN
+902 PLGNIQTKEDATN
-915 YYFTLTGYNFVL
+915 YSFKLNGYDFTLKKGT
-927 NNGSEAL
+927 EAL
-934 APSDYS
+934 SSSDYS
-940 IVKNDEYSLS
+940 ITKNAEYALS
-950 INNTTI
+950 INGTPIKSSLN

>member
-1 MKKKYSLKIFLYAV
+1 MKKKHSLKIFLYAV

-45 GGSTTGAYFA
+45 DGSTTGAYFA
-55 RGDGSKTNPYVINR
+55 RGNGSEGNPYVINK

-80 YVGFFKGKEPYFI
+80 YVGFFKNKEPYFI

-106 PIGTTE
+106 PIGTNE
-112 NPFLGHLDGN
+112 NPFLGHLDGY
-122 DTTHSIGQTTT
+122 DTTHSIGQTAT

-159 TFVSPEITGLF
+159 TFVSPKITGLF
-170 GVIGNKK
+170 GVVGDKAL
-177 STIEP
+177 TIEP
-182 SVKNLYLDKISI
+182 SVKNLYLNKISI
-194 DSTTN
+194 DSATD

-234 GYDSISNYTSVG
+234 GYDSISKYTSVG
-246 YCEPNYQTTYV
+246 YCEPNYRTTYV

-271 ASFNPTGGGGG
+271 ASFNPTNGSGG
-282 EEQGWGGSIDF
+282 EDQGWGGSIDF

-310 TNNPDTSYPTYCE
+310 DGKSDASFPTYSE

-339 FNSPF
+339 YNSPS
-344 KYDWQYDLSAQNVSG
+344 KYNWQYISDQN
-359 NDKPAK
+359 KPF
-365 YREKLIYAALNPGTY
+365 YAALNPGTY

-389 TGYPSL
+389 TGYNSL
-395 EDYYKTN
+395 EEYYKTN
-402 TAEKVLNTNTGYIV
+402 TSEKVLNTNTGYIV
-416 SGTQKNAK
+416 SGTGEKGN
-424 ATPRITVNATNK
+424 ATPRVTLNVTNK

-448 VTLKDETIFDKSNF
+448 VKLKDETIFDKSNF

-486 SNFSSYTSANQ
+486 SNFSSYTSESQ
-497 QVALDDIGV
+497 QVTLDDIGV
-506 QKEEYDSIKTQ
+506 QKEEYDSIKAQ
-517 FCDGLRQATPQENW
+517 FCEGLRQATPQKNW
-531 KNGFINLNGLQFFTF
+531 ENGFINLNGLQFYKF
-546 SEAPTLVDCKNITLN
+546 SYAPTLVDCKNITLN
-561 KKTYSSYKFYNSG
+561 NKTYDSYKFYNSG
-574 INFSLSSSGKV
+574 INFSLSSPGKV
-585 KMIVGAYNT
+585 KMIVGAYT
-594 NDTQNFPKIFEITE
+594 SDDTQNFPKIFEITE

-642 LYSQASNNKYC
+642 LYSEKSSGQYC
-653 LNKNHVYYV
+653 LNKNHAYYV

-676 AQENNCPYIL
+676 AQENRCPYIL
-686 YLDIGANAGGTEG
+686 YLDIGANAGGTAG
-699 AKVDRTKVY
+699 RKVDRTKIY
-708 ELLEQISEGFT
+708 ELLEQINEGFT

-731 AVNDVKKLT
+731 AVDDLKKFT
-740 ITVGSTYSGK
+740 ITIGSTYSGS

-755 NGNNNAQISV
+755 SGNNNAQIKV
-765 NSSNSDTG
+765 DASNSDTG
-773 LAYFDENMTINNGA
+773 LAYFDENMTINNGT
-787 ITSSQVHGTITNTET
+787 ITDSQVHGTITNTET

-829 FSAWGETKR
+829 SSAWGETKR

-848 TFVGVNNL
+848 TFVGVGNL

-866 TDLPEIVDYGKIK
+866 TNLPELVNYKINK
-879 KDTNVFKLKMLT
+879 NTNVFKLKMLT
-891 PLEQPLEANWL
+891 PLESSLEANWL
-902 PLGNIPTEEDAPN
+902 PLGTIPTKEDAAN
-915 YYFTLTGYNFVL
+915 YYFTLKSYDFTLKKGA
-927 NNGSEAL
+927 EAL
-934 APSDYS
+934 ARSDYS
-940 IVKNDEYSLS
+940 ITKNADYALN
-950 INNTTI
+950 INGTAI

>member
-1 MKKKYSLKIFLYAV
+1 MKKKHSLKIFLYAV

-45 GGSTTGAYFA
+45 DGSTAGAYFA
-55 RGDGSKTNPYVINR
+55 RGNGSEGNPYVINK

-80 YVGFFKGKEPYFI
+80 YVGFFKNKEPYFI

-122 DTTHSIGQTTT
+122 DTTHSIGQTAK

-148 NGRHPSSQKLS
+148 NGRHPSSQTLS

-170 GVIGNKK
+170 GVVGNKT
-177 STIEP
+177 STVEP
-182 SVKNLYLDKISI
+182 SVKNLYLNKISI
-194 DSTTN
+194 DSATN

-234 GYDSISNYTSVG
+234 GYDSISKYTSVG
-246 YCEPNYQTTYV
+246 YCEPNYRTTYV
-257 KNNTTMYEPQYVGN
+257 KNNTTMYEPKYVGN
-271 ASFNPTGGGGG
+271 ASFNPTSGSGG

-301 NMVNNLKRS
+301 NMINNLQRIPES
-310 TNNPDTSYPTYCE
+310 DARYPIYRE
-323 TITENGE
+323 TIIENGE
-330 TRLKFNANI
+330 TRLKFNASI
-339 FNSPF
+339 YSSFS
-344 KYDWQYDLSAQNVSG
+344 KYDWQYVSED
-359 NDKPAK
+359 NKN
-365 YREKLIYAALNPGTY
+365 KLMYAALNPGTY

-389 TGYPSL
+389 TGYNSL
-395 EDYYKTN
+395 EDHYKTN
-402 TAEKVLNTNTGYIV
+402 TAEEVLSTNTGYIV
-416 SGTQKNAK
+416 SGTGENGN
-424 ATPRITVNATNK
+424 ATPRVTLNVTNK

-462 SFFYCNTLEDVPS
+462 SFFYCDTLEDVPS

-486 SNFSSYTSANQ
+486 SNFSSYTSESQ
-497 QVALDDIGV
+497 QVTLDDIGV

-517 FCDGLRQATPQENW
+517 FCEGLRQATPQKNW
-531 KNGFINLNGLQFFTF
+531 ESGFINLNGLQFYKFNY
-546 SEAPTLVDCKNITLN
+546 APTLVDCKKITLN
-561 KKTYSSYKFYNSG
+561 NKTYDSYKFYNSG
-574 INFSLSSSGKV
+574 INFSLSSPGRV
-585 KMIVGAYNT
+585 KMIVGAYT
-594 NDTQNFPKIFEITE
+594 SDDTQSFPKIFEITE
-608 NNQLNTI
+608 NNQLNI
-615 NSVYETN
+615 VNSVYETN

-642 LYSQASNNKYC
+642 LYSEISSDRYC
-653 LNKNHVYYV
+653 LNRNHAYYV

-676 AQENNCPYIL
+676 GQENRCPYIL
-686 YLDIGANAGGTEG
+686 YLDIGANAGGTAG
-699 AKVDRTKVY
+699 RKVDRTKIY
-708 ELLEQISEGFT
+708 ELLEQINEGFT

-740 ITVGSTYSGK
+740 ITIGSTYSGS

-755 NGNNNAQISV
+755 NGNNNAQIKV
-765 NSSNSDTG
+765 NASNSDTG
-773 LAYFDENMTINNGA
+773 LAYFDENMRINNGT
-787 ITSSQVHGTITNTET
+787 ITDSQVHGTITNTET

-829 FSAWGETKR
+829 TSAWGETKR

-848 TFVGVNNL
+848 TFVGAGNL

-866 TDLPEIVDYGKIK
+866 TDLPELVYYGRIK

-902 PLGNIPTEEDAPN
+902 PLGSIPTEEDAPN
-915 YYFTLTGYNFVL
+915 YYFTLTGYDFTL
-927 NNGSEAL
+927 KKGTEAL
-934 APSDYS
+934 SSSDYS
-940 IVKNDEYSLS
+940 ITKNADYALS
-950 INNTTI
+950 INGTAI

>member
-55 RGDGSKTNPYVINR
+55 RGYGSKTSPYVINR

-112 NPFLGHLDGN
+112 NPFLGHLDGY
-122 DTTHSIGQTTT
+122 DTTHSVGQTAT

-148 NGRHPSSQKLS
+148 NGKHPSSQTLS
-159 TFVSPEITGLF
+159 TFASPEITGLF
-170 GVIGNKK
+170 GVVGKK
-177 STIEP
+177 TSTIEP

-234 GYDSISNYTSVG
+234 GYDSISKYTSVG
-246 YCEPNYQTTYV
+246 YCEPNYRTTYV

-271 ASFNPTGGGGG
+271 ASFNPTNGSGG
-282 EEQGWGGSIDF
+282 EDQGWGGSIDF

-301 NMVNNLKRS
+301 NIVNNLKLGS
-310 TNNPDTSYPTYCE
+310 DASNPTYSE
-323 TITENGE
+323 TISENGE

-339 FNSPF
+339 YIYNFYSPS
-344 KYDWQYDLSAQNVSG
+344 KYDWQYVSKK
-359 NDKPAK
+359 NT
-365 YREKLIYAALNPGTY
+365 LIYAALNPGTY
-380 LPLNIDLNP
+380 LPLNIDLSP
-389 TGYPSL
+389 TGYDSL
-395 EDYYKTN
+395 ENYYKTN
-402 TAEKVLNTNTGYIV
+402 TNEKVLKTNTGYIV
-416 SGTQKNAK
+416 SGTNENGN
-424 ATPRITVNATNK
+424 ATPRITLSVTNK

-462 SFFYCNTLEDVPS
+462 SFFYCDTLEDVPS
-475 TKRIVD
+475 TKRIID

-486 SNFSSYTSANQ
+486 SNFSSYTSESQ
-497 QVALDDIGV
+497 QVTLDDIGV

-517 FCDGLRQATPQENW
+517 FCEGLRQATPQENW
-531 KNGFINLNGLQFFTF
+531 ENGFINLNGLQFYKF
-546 SEAPTLVDCKNITLN
+546 SYAPTLVDCKNVTLN
-561 KKTYSSYKFYNSG
+561 NKVYDSYKFYNSG
-574 INFSLSSSGKV
+574 INFSLSSPGKV
-585 KMIVGAYNT
+585 KMIVGAYT
-594 NDTQNFPKIFEITE
+594 SDDTQSFPKLFEITE
-608 NNQLNTI
+608 NNQLSTI

-642 LYSQASNNKYC
+642 LYSEISSKQYC
-653 LNKNHVYYV
+653 LNKNHAYYV

-676 AQENNCPYIL
+676 GQGNRCPYIL
-686 YLDIGANAGGTEG
+686 YLDIGANAGGTAG
-699 AKVDRTKVY
+699 RKVDRTKVY
-708 ELLEQISEGFT
+708 ELLEQINEGFT

-740 ITVGSTYSGK
+740 ITIGSTYSGS

-755 NGNNNAQISV
+755 NGNNNAQIKV
-765 NSSNSDTG
+765 DASNSDTG
-773 LAYFDENMTINNGA
+773 LAYFDENMKINNGT
-787 ITSSQVHGTITNTET
+787 IKDSQVHGTITNTET

-829 FSAWGETKR
+829 SSAWGETKR

-848 TFVGVNNL
+848 TFVGVSNL

-902 PLGNIPTEEDAPN
+902 PLGNIPTEEDAAN
-915 YYFTLTGYNFVL
+915 YYFTLTGYDFTL
-927 NNGSEAL
+927 KKGTETLS
-934 APSDYS
+934 PSDYS
-940 IVKNDEYSLS
+940 ITKNAKYTLS
-950 INNTTI
+950 INGTTI

>member
-1 MKKKYSLKIFLYAV
+1 MKKKHSLKIFLYAV

-45 GGSTTGAYFA
+45 DGSTTGAYFA
-55 RGDGSKTNPYVINR
+55 RGNGSEGNPYVINK

-80 YVGFFKGKEPYFI
+80 YVGFFKDKEPYFI

-122 DTTHSIGQTTT
+122 DTLHSQGQTAT

-159 TFVSPEITGLF
+159 TFISPEITGLF
-170 GVIGNKK
+170 GVLGNKT
-177 STIEP
+177 STVEP
-182 SVKNLYLDKISI
+182 SVKNLYLNKISI
-194 DSTTN
+194 DSATD

-227 DGTNKLT
+227 DGTNKLA
-234 GYDSISNYTSVG
+234 GYDSISSYTSVG
-246 YCEPNYQTTYV
+246 YCEPNYRTTYV

-271 ASFNPTGGGGG
+271 ASFNPTNGSGG
-282 EEQGWGGSIDF
+282 EDQGWGGSIDF

-301 NMVNNLKRS
+301 NMVNNLQRS
-310 TNNPDTSYPTYCE
+310 DALDTPYPTYSE

-339 FNSPF
+339 YNYPS
-344 KYDWQYDLSAQNVSG
+344 KYDWQFVSEESK
-359 NDKPAK
+359 N
-365 YREKLIYAALNPGTY
+365 KLMYAALNPGTY

-389 TGYPSL
+389 AGYNSL

-402 TAEKVLNTNTGYIV
+402 TSEKVLNTNTGYIV
-416 SGTQKNAK
+416 SGTKENGS
-424 ATPRITVNATNK
+424 ATPRVTLNVTNK

-486 SNFSSYTSANQ
+486 SNFSSYTSTSQ
-497 QVALDDIGV
+497 QVTLDDIGV

-517 FCDGLRQATPQENW
+517 FCDGLRQATPQKNLE
-531 KNGFINLNGLQFFTF
+531 NGFINLNGLQFLKF
-546 SEAPTLVDCKNITLN
+546 SYAPTLVDCKNITLN

-574 INFSLSSSGKV
+574 INFSLSSPGKV
-585 KMIVGAYNT
+585 KMIVGACTSDN
-594 NDTQNFPKIFEITE
+594 TQNFPKIFEITA
-608 NNQLNTI
+608 NNQLNII

-642 LYSQASNNKYC
+642 LYSEISSGQYC
-653 LNKNHVYYV
+653 LNKNHAYYV
-662 EIPLNKGNYYFSAY
+662 EIPLNQGNYYFSAY
-676 AQENNCPYIL
+676 NQTNRCPYIL
-686 YLDIGANAGGTEG
+686 YLDIGANAGGTAG
-699 AKVDRTKVY
+699 RKVDRTKVY
-708 ELLEQISEGFT
+708 ELLEQINEGFT

-731 AVNDVKKLT
+731 AVDDLKKFT
-740 ITVGSTYSGK
+740 ITIGSTYSGS

-755 NGNNNAQISV
+755 SGNNNAQIKV
-765 NSSNSDTG
+765 DASNSDTG
-773 LAYFDENMTINNGA
+773 LAYFDENMRINNGT
-787 ITSSQVHGTITNTET
+787 ITDSQVHGTITKTET

-829 FSAWGETKR
+829 SSAWGETKR
-838 EDYQSGESNT
+838 EDYQSGEGNT
-848 TFVGVNNL
+848 TFVGVGNL

-866 TDLPEIVDYGKIK
+866 TDLPELVNYKIN

-902 PLGNIPTEEDAPN
+902 PLGSIRKEEDATN
-915 YYFTLTGYNFVL
+915 YCFKLNGYDFTLKKGTEVL
-927 NNGSEAL
+927 RS
-934 APSDYS
+934 SDYS
-940 IVKNDEYSLS
+940 ITKNADYALS
-950 INNTTI
+950 INGTTIKS

>member
-34 FSNNNNVTRGF
+34 FSNNNNVSRGF

-55 RGDGSKTNPYVINR
+55 RGNGSEGNPYVINK

-80 YVGFFKGKEPYFI
+80 YVGFFKDKEPYFI

-170 GVIGNKK
+170 GVVGDKK

-182 SVKNLYLDKISI
+182 SVKNLYLNKISI
-194 DSTTN
+194 DSATN

-212 ALSNILINDSSLNLK
+212 VLSNILINDSSLNLK

-246 YCEPNYQTTYV
+246 YCEPNYRTTYV

-282 EEQGWGGSIDF
+282 EEQGWGGSI
-293 SSLSRRIT
+293 SMLSLNRRINYIGAVST
-301 NMVNNLKRS
+301 HTLPEYSSYNNAI
-310 TNNPDTSYPTYCE
+310 TSSSYNLYTYLSGTSKE
-323 TITENGE
+323 
-330 TRLKFNANI
+330 
-339 FNSPF
+339 F
-344 KYDWQYDLSAQNVSG
+344 KW
-359 NDKPAK
+359 NDAGTP
-365 YREKLIYAALNPGTY
+365 YLIYINDGTL
-380 LPLNIDLNP
+380 LPLNIDEEQAFAGKELEVSPEGNKP
-389 TGYPSL
+389 TKWHTTNF
-395 EDYYKTN
+395 YKTH
-402 TAEKVLNTNTGYIV
+402 TSETEIIKKSNTGYLVGDGEKGGNSTIRSRKYPSKFGLSQSYGSNAV
-416 SGTQKNAK
+416 PDKYDPNTIIFHSIDTTSGKEIEINSS
-424 ATPRITVNATNK
+424 NYDSFNK
-436 AIKYSMGSQDRG
+436 FNSVKEEFDSIM
-448 VTLKDETIFDKSNF
+448 DKS
-462 SFFYCNTLEDVPS
+462 PS
-475 TKRIVD
+475 TIH
-481 SDYKS
+481 
-486 SNFSSYTSANQ
+486 
-497 QVALDDIGV
+497 
-506 QKEEYDSIKTQ
+506 
-517 FCDGLRQATPQENW
+517 
-531 KNGFINLNGLQFFTF
+531 GFHF
-546 SEAPTLVDCKNITLN
+546 
-561 KKTYSSYKFYNSG
+561 
-574 INFSLSSSGKV
+574 
-585 KMIVGAYNT
+585 M
-594 NDTQNFPKIFEITE
+594 
-608 NNQLNTI
+608 NTI
-615 NSVYETN
+615 NPNSLNIKEAENVVIDGLPEKN
-622 KGVITYN
+622 KYQFVKSALNFTVKEQGYITAILGSYFYDAEN
-629 SGNQNDLK
+629 QSFFDLFKLERKSDGTIESAKQIKKIYGRKNDIHYSYDNSAVNNLLFDFTKVSGNQ
-637 INLSK
+637 
-642 LYSQASNNKYC
+642 
-653 LNKNHVYYV
+653 
-662 EIPLNKGNYYFSAY
+662 IPLSPLKAYYFEFPVLPGDYVIGKASDSDSKNAY
-676 AQENNCPYIL
+676 L
-686 YLDIGANAGGTEG
+686 MYLDIGANAGGAEG

-719 YPTGVAIVDFDN
+719 YPTGIAIVDFDN

-740 ITVGSTYSGK
+740 ITIGSTYSGS

-765 NSSNSDTG
+765 NDSNSDTG
-773 LAYFDENMTINNGA
+773 LAYFDENMRINNGT
-787 ITSSQVHGTITNTET
+787 ITDSQVRGTITNTET

-829 FSAWGETKR
+829 SSAWSETKR

-848 TFVGVNNL
+848 TFVGVGNL

-866 TDLPEIVDYGKIK
+866 TDLPEFVDYGKIK

-891 PLEQPLEANWL
+891 PLESPLEANWL
-902 PLGNIPTEEDAPN
+902 PKGSIPTEEDAAN
-915 YYFTLTGYNFVL
+915 YYFTLTGYNFTL
-927 NNGSEAL
+927 KKGTEAL
-934 APSDYS
+934 IPSDYS
-940 IVKNDEYSLS
+940 ITKNAKYALS
-950 INNTTI
+950 INDIPWD